1 MRLNMTDMVL
11 DDGMAAQLQR
21 ADKYVRLRDASGRVL
36 GYFLPADPNATVVIY
51 GAKSPHS
58 PEELERRY
66 REGAA
71 KARPLSE
78 FWDEMRQKYPDQFQ

>member
-1 MRLNMTDMVL
+1 MNDIVL
-11 DDGMAAQLQR
+11 DEGIATQLQS

-36 GYFLPADPNATVVIY
+36 GYFLPADPKAAVVIY
-51 GAKSPHS
+51 GVKSPHS
-58 PEELERRY
+58 SEELERRY

-71 KARPLSE
+71 QARPLSE